1 MDTKLATGNYDSDI
15 IQRISRIQTDIAWQ
29 GPLVTVVTDLTVLF
43 ESLVD
48 KINICAEVVLAIGGN
63 TGINPST
70 KAGVAAKI
78 TAIITVLGN
87 LSIELVA
94 RFGATL
100 VHPLLANIEAC
111 TVILPSV
118 LNVCT
123 KGAVSPISNML
134 GSSGLD
140 QAYLKLSASALDS
153 IGR

>member
-15 IQRISRIQTDIAWQ
+15 IQRISHIQTDIDLLA
-29 GPLVTVVTDLTVLF
+29 GTIAKVTVVTDLTVLF

-70 KAGVAAKI
+70 KTDVATKI

-94 RFGATL
+94 KFGAGL
-100 VHPLLANIEAC
+100 VLHLRANIDIC
-111 TVILPSV
+111 LLILLSSV
-118 LNVCT
+118 NIYAN
-123 KGAVSPISNML
+123 GASPHAQPTPDM
-134 GSSGLD
+134 
-140 QAYLKLSASALDS
+140 
-153 IGR
+153 